1 MPRFEKNG
9 KRFEKKGDP
18 AVKQRLRANPSWRVK
33 FLVAGV
39 IMAAAFV
46 PGACKSEKQ
55 APTPPPAPV
64 VTVMDIVPQDVPV
77 AFEFVAQTQ
86 SSHLVNIQARV
97 SGFLDKR
104 MYTEGAVVKEGQV
117 LFQMDAKPFQVQ
129 LAQAEAALAKQQAAL
144 ETARLNLERT
154 KPLVEQDALSQKDLD
169 DATGQYQSA
178 AAATEQAKAQVE
190 AARLN
195 LSYTT
200 ITSPVTGV
208 SSSARQTD
216 GTYISPQNSLLTTVA
231 VLSPVWVNF
240 SVSENEMYK
249 YRDQM
254 AKGLLRSP
262 SYTDIEVEIILVD
275 GSIYPYK
282 GQMTFAEPS
291 YNAQTGTF
299 LIRASVHNPDGI
311 LRPNQYV
318 RARLKGAVRPKAILV
333 PQRAVQQGP
342 RGHFVWVVGK
352 EGKAEQRPVVVG
364 DWHGDD
370 WFIFEGLLNGEQVVV
385 DGALTLRP
393 GAAVSTKPYGAGLTH
408 GPAGDTSSKADSTK
422 SGEKKET

>member
-1 MPRFEKNG
+1 M
-9 KRFEKKGDP
+9 
-18 AVKQRLRANPSWRVK
+18 AQRLYANPSWRVR
-33 FLVAGV
+33 FLATGICVA
-39 IMAAAFV
+39 MAFLS
-46 PGACKSEKQ
+46 PACESKKE
-55 APTPPPAPV
+55 APAPPPPPV
-64 VTVMDIVPQDVPV
+64 VTVMEIVQKDVPV
-77 AFEFVAQTQ
+77 AFEYVAQTQ

-104 MYTEGAVVKEGQV
+104 SYAEGSVVKEGQI
-117 LFQMDAKPFQVQ
+117 LFQMDPKPFQVQ
-129 LAQAEAALAKQQAAL
+129 LAQAEAALAKQEAAL

-154 KPLVEQDALSQKDLD
+154 KPLTEQNALSQKDLD

-190 AARLN
+190 SAKLN

-208 SSSARQTD
+208 SSSAQQTD
-216 GTYISPQNSLLTTVA
+216 GTYINPQNSLLTTVA
-231 VLSPVWVNF
+231 VLSPIWVNF
-240 SVSENEMYK
+240 SISENEMYK
-249 YRDQM
+249 YRDQQ

-262 SYTDIEVEIILVD
+262 DYKDIKVEIILVD
-275 GSIYPYK
+275 GSVYPYI

-299 LIRASVHNPDGI
+299 LIRASVNNPDGI

-318 RARLKGAVRPKAILV
+318 RARLKGAIRPKAILI
-333 PQRAVQQGP
+333 PQRAVQQGS

-352 EGKAEQRPVVVG
+352 EGKVEQRPVVVG

-370 WFIFEGLLNGEQVVV
+370 WFIFEGLRNGEQVGI
-385 DGALTLRP
+385 DGTLTLRP
-393 GAAVSTKPYGAGLTH
+393 GVTVSTKPHGAGQTS
-408 GPAGDTSSKADSTK
+408 GAPGGTPSKPDTAKGGK
-422 SGEKKET
+422 